1 MQSAGNFLSNSAH
14 NDASASVMEE
24 TEETKSSEQ
33 NKIDI
38 NMKRHLM
45 PRPTIE
51 NHADTDAVQSVE
63 CSK

>member
-1 MQSAGNFLSNSAH
+1 
-14 NDASASVMEE
+14 MEE
-24 TEETKSSEQ
+24 MEETKSSEQ

-51 NHADTDAVQSVE
+51 NHADTDAVQSVNVAS
-63 CSK
+63 SK